1 MQHHGYTLVAGV
13 KARSPCVQRVVYQLV
28 GCSPSPLR
36 CHPRLPALNK
46 QEADQYNDGLCCTEI
61 QCAVI
66 DDYTTACL
74 QSAREQM
81 SKDVLAGIHCCA
93 VCHDPTT
100 LSP

>member
-1 MQHHGYTLVAGV
+1 V

-66 DDYTTACL
+66 DEYTTACL